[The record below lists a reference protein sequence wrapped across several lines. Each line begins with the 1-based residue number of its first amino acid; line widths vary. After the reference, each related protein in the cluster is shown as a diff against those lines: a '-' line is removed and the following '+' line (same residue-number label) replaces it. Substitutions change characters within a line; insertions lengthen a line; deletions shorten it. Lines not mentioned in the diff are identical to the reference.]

1 MKDILEGVKEVILE
15 LSSGMKES
23 CQVVCQ
29 ESSELYK
36 DLNVKLMGSYDE
48 IEEHEKSKETAV
60 ETEK

>member
-1 MKDILEGVKEVILE
+1 MKDILEGIKEVVLE

-23 CQVVCQ
+23 CQVVFQ

>member
-23 CQVVCQ
+23 CQVVFQ

-48 IEEHEKSKETAV
+48 IEEHEKSKETAI